1 MSPKRGVAPLRRT
14 AIVRA
19 TVRCLAR
26 DGYTGLT
33 MKKVAREA
41 GVSQGILHYYFADK
55 RAILVAALETVTAD
69 LDRRVAAAQSRG
81 GKDARARLR
90 ALVAACLRLAV
101 EERAF
106 WVVFVEFWGEM
117 MHDRRLREINASLY
131 ERMRRLIGAV
141 VVQGVRVGTFRS
153 IDGRRAA
160 AVILGLVDGV
170 SLQLAFD
177 PTAFSVAEATR
188 FCTDAV
194 MRYLAREVP

>member
-19 TVRCLAR
+19 TIRCLAR

-69 LDRRVAAAQSRG
+69 LDRRVAAAQARG
-81 GKDARARLR
+81 GKDAKTRLR

-101 EERAF
+101 EGRAF
-106 WVVFVEFWGEM
+106 WIVFVEVWGGM
-117 MHDRRLREINASLY
+117 MQHRRPRGVHAGLL
-131 ERMRRLIGAV
+131 ERMRR
-141 VVQGVRVGTFRS
+141 
-153 IDGRRAA
+153 
-160 AVILGLVDGV
+160 
-170 SLQLAFD
+170 
-177 PTAFSVAEATR
+177 
-188 FCTDAV
+188 
-194 MRYLAREVP
+194 

>member
-69 LDRRVAAAQSRG
+69 LDRRGGAAQAPG
-81 GKDARARLR
+81 GKDAKTRLQAPMAAWLR
-90 ALVAACLRLAV
+90 PAGRGGALLVG
-101 EERAF
+101 
-106 WVVFVEFWGEM
+106 FV
-117 MHDRRLREINASLY
+117 
-131 ERMRRLIGAV
+131 
-141 VVQGVRVGTFRS
+141 RS
-153 IDGRRAA
+153 GKDK
-160 AVILGLVDGV
+160 
-170 SLQLAFD
+170 
-177 PTAFSVAEATR
+177 P
-188 FCTDAV
+188 
-194 MRYLAREVP
+194 